1 MENKQPELRNSA
13 TDISRFSQQQQK
25 TSSNTSQKAPTQ
37 TVDVLYIITKLELG
51 GAQKVCIS
59 LFKDLKERDA
69 RTFLIS
75 GIEGELVCEVFTQQ
89 GVSLFPSFTR
99 EISFSSAL
107 QEIRNFFTL
116 VKAIRKIK
124 KEHPKLIVHTHST
137 KAGIVGRWA
146 AFFAGAKTRI
156 HTVHGFA
163 FHNNQPFWIWTPIY
177 LAELITSFITTHFVC
192 VSTADIRTGTRL
204 FPRFAKKHSLIRAAV
219 AWEQFHIPAHQAIS
233 FPQSGPFIFGT
244 IACFKPQKNLFDLLE
259 AFAEVYK
266 KNRHTRLEII
276 GDGALREKIEWW
288 IKQHELTEVITLHGW
303 QHNVVPIMHNWHAF
317 VLSSLWEGLPCAVVE
332 ARLLHLPVVCYRA
345 GGIDDVINNGRNGF
359 LVDQGKVYQLAQRMY
374 EISREHWLYN
384 NLQNFP
390 DELKD
395 FQTESMVDQHK
406 RLYEHLTRP

>member
-1 MENKQPELRNSA
+1 MENKQPELHDSA
-13 TDISRFSQQQQK
+13 TDEPLFSQQQA
-25 TSSNTSQKAPTQ
+25 TSSNTTQAQ

-59 LFKDLKERDA
+59 LFKDLKEHDA
-69 RTFLIS
+69 QTFLIS
-75 GIEGELVCEVFTQQ
+75 GTEGELVRDVFAKQ

-99 EISFSSAL
+99 EISVSSTL
-107 QEIRNFFTL
+107 QEIQNFFTL
-116 VKAIRKIK
+116 VKAIRKLK

-146 AFFAGAKTRI
+146 AFFAGVKTRV

-163 FHNNQPFWIWTPIY
+163 FHNNQPFWVWTPIY
-177 LAELITSFITTHFVC
+177 LAELITSCITTHFVC

-219 AWEQFHIPAHQAIS
+219 DWEQFYIPAHHAIS
-233 FPQSGPFIFGT
+233 FPRTGGPFIFGT

-259 AFAEVYK
+259 AFAEVHA
-266 KNRHTRLEII
+266 KNRRTRLEII
-276 GDGALREKIEWW
+276 GDGAQRQQIEWW
-288 IKQHELTEVITLHGW
+288 IKQHDLEQAITLHGW
-303 QHNVVPIMHNWHAF
+303 QHNVVPFMHNWHAF

-359 LVDQGKVYQLAQRMY
+359 LVEQGKVYQLAQRMY
-374 EISREHWLYN
+374 ELSQEHWLYN
-384 NLQNFP
+384 NMQNYP

-395 FQTESMVDQHK
+395 FQTQSMVEQHK
-406 RLYEHLTRP
+406 RLYDHLTRP